1 MKTIKQFGHTL
12 AEVAR
17 MFAIA
22 RECASLSRTGHYEQA
37 KNLILR
43 G

>member
-1 MKTIKQFGHTL
+1 MKIVKRFGHTL

-17 MFAIA
+17 MFVIA
-22 RECASLSRTGHYEQA
+22 RECASLSRAGYYEQA